1 MCDSFI
7 NDDVVLSEA
16 LLAKIVK
23 ETELMTAVNGV
34 KPLTRSL
41 EKPFFSDASYTI
53 CLLRYTAHL
62 RHLLESPEN
71 PTLMGSDQGITEP
84 HVQHE
89 VIDHYLQVVGELIK
103 GLYDLTDEFK
113 QNKI

>member
-7 NDDVVLSEA
+7 NDDVVFSDA

-23 ETELMTAVNGV
+23 ETELMAAVNGV
-34 KPLTRSL
+34 NPSSRSL
-41 EKPFFSDASYTI
+41 EKPLFADASSTI

-62 RHLLESPEN
+62 RNLLENSP
-71 PTLMGSDQGITEP
+71 LKVSDQGIDEP
-84 HVQHE
+84 HVQDE

>member
-7 NDDVVLSEA
+7 NDDVVLSET

-23 ETELMTAVNGV
+23 ETELVAVVNGV
-34 KPLTRSL
+34 KPLSCSL

-53 CLLRYTAHL
+53 CLLHYTAHL
-62 RHLLESPEN
+62 RRLLEN
-71 PTLMGSDQGITEP
+71 PAFKASDQGITEP